1 MGIIMNKKFL
11 SVFTAMAMSVCTF
24 AGCSDSKSSD
34 NSQDSIM
41 KEAISYE
48 TVESDGFR
56 FNVRSDFEE
65 TEDSSLTYSYGNDT
79 EFSIYFQNVAY
90 RTSRD
95 VYIDFC
101 NDYSKYS
108 ENYSQEVIDCGDYE
122 VVIFTYIDSDNI
134 QNTLFAAYKKGD
146 RLSGFSVW
154 AEYPVKKDEELVR
167 TLALEIIES
176 AEFIGDVQ
184 ETRQTE
190 FECDYFSVK
199 LPDYL
204 YFRHANNNEV
214 KIGYYEIFNK
224 ATLESYLTVEA
235 MPDSEYKSAEEYV
248 KAEWDAELEEIK
260 EVEILGYDGY
270 CIEDSIRN
278 LTKYA
283 FDKDGV
289 IYSILIYADNEDGSD
304 SAYYMLEFL
313 VEDDLVIK

>member
-1 MGIIMNKKFL
+1 MTKKFL
-11 SVFTAMAMSVCTF
+11 SAITALSMAVCTF
-24 AGCSDSKSSD
+24 AGCSDLDKD
-34 NSQDSIM
+34 GNL

-56 FNVRSDFEE
+56 FNVRSDFEKN
-65 TEDSSLTYSYGNDT
+65 EDSSLTYSYGDDT
-79 EFSIYFQNVAY
+79 EFSIYFHNVAY
-90 RTSRD
+90 RMSRD

-122 VVIFTYIDSDNI
+122 VVVFTYIDSDNV
-134 QNTLFAAYKKGD
+134 QNTLFAAYKEGD
-146 RLSGFSVW
+146 RLSGFAIW
-154 AEYPVKKDEELVR
+154 AEHPVKKEEELVR

-176 AEFIGDVQ
+176 AEYIGEVQ

-204 YFRHANNNEV
+204 YFRHANDNKV
-214 KIGYYEIFNK
+214 VIDYYEIFEK
-224 ATLESYLTVEA
+224 AMLNSRLTVEA
-235 MPDSEYKSAEEYV
+235 IPDSEYKSAEEYV
-248 KAEWDAELEEIK
+248 KAEWDAEIE

-270 CIEDSIRN
+270 CSKDE
-278 LTKYA
+278 LQGVTKYA

-289 IYSILIYADNEDGSD
+289 IYNILICVDNEDGSD
-304 SAYYMLEFL
+304 SAYYIFEFL
-313 VEDDLVIK
+313 LEDDLVIK